1 MPGLQLHQL
10 RVAALARYVAGSLSV
25 PVKIDLVVCAALF
38 HDMGNILK
46 SDFTTFP
53 DFLGDKD
60 ASYWESVKREYV
72 VSYGTNVHEAT
83 QAIAREIGLNE
94 EVVSLID
101 AMGFSRME
109 SIRDSDSI
117 ELKIIEYADSRT
129 APRGVLSLQERLE
142 DARKRYE
149 GKNFSGEPT
158 FGRARWE
165 ELMSAAEVIEEQL
178 FSVSSIKPSDVSES
192 VIAPLME
199 ELRAYKIR

>member
-25 PVKIDLVVCAALF
+25 PVKTDLVVCAALF

-60 ASYWESVKREYV
+60 ASYWEGVKREYV
-72 VSYGTNVHEAT
+72 ATYGTNVHEAT
-83 QAIAREIGLNE
+83 QTIAREIGLNE

-165 ELMSAAEVIEEQL
+165 ELMSAAEVIEGQL

-199 ELRAYKIR
+199 ELRAFKIR